1 MAVFYAFVVS
11 FALLYHFTA
20 AFLPFIQLGPKA
32 GASPTTLDHASITK
46 FGLLQSM
53 VSFFKENPQYI
64 LRGASGNTGDL
75 SNIFISADSP
85 NDTDKLFS
93 NIKSAKHLQNAIKEI
108 QASVAEVDTAPM
120 RNVAATHFSEER
132 IQEGSMRLQEL
143 RSSVITSMLRGMR
156 HEHSRQLV
164 GRYLHTLQDFYSHSN
179 WVEIGNRVTA
189 HDGLTNKEISIPVEP
204 IAKSNQKNCIQC
216 ILAKQKRKGCG
227 NSSITEEITSGYQKG
242 QKPENIVNCS
252 HGEIPN
258 KGGDKKLRG
267 GMNKDSGS
275 SPWSTKHRLVNSGF
289 CMSDEAC

>member
-11 FALLYHFTA
+11 FALLYHFTE
-20 AFLPFIQLGPKA
+20 AFLPFIQLGPK
-32 GASPTTLDHASITK
+32 GEASPTTLDHESITK

-64 LRGASGNTGDL
+64 LGGALGNTGDL

-85 NDTDKLFS
+85 NETDKLFS
-93 NIKSAKHLQNAIKEI
+93 NIKSAKHLQNAIKEV
-108 QASVAEVDTAPM
+108 QASIAEVDTSPM
-120 RNVAATHFSEER
+120 KNVAATHFREER
-132 IQEGSMRLQEL
+132 IQEGFMRLQEL
-143 RSSVITSMLRGMR
+143 RSAVIASMLRGMKY
-156 HEHSRQLV
+156 EHSRQLV

-179 WVEIGNRVTA
+179 WVEIGNRVIA
-189 HDGLTNKEISIPVEP
+189 YDGLTDKEISIPVEP
-204 IAKSNQKNCIQC
+204 ITKSNQKNCIQC
-216 ILAKQKRKGCG
+216 TLAKEKRKGCR
-227 NSSITEEITSGYQKG
+227 NTSLTEEITSGYQKG

-275 SPWSTKHRLVNSGF
+275 SPWSTSHR
-289 CMSDEAC
+289 